1 MQPGEHGRITQWSS
15 QGRHFASTYVR
26 DADGKR
32 RRVER
37 SSDKSAEDARRTL
50 QRHLQQRR
58 APLESGQIVTSRTTL
73 AELFELWIEA
83 KAAEDGVSEQTISQ
97 YRQVWRT
104 HGADQMGALSAAAD
118 QRA

>member
-1 MQPGEHGRITQWSS
+1 MIRPGAGEFGSDSREATTMPRQRMEPGEHGRITQWSS

-58 APLESGQIVTSRTTL
+58 APLDSGQIVTPRTTL
-73 AELFELWIEA
+73 DELFDLWIET
-83 KAAEDGVSEQTISQ
+83 KAAEDG
-97 YRQVWRT
+97 
-104 HGADQMGALSAAAD
+104 
-118 QRA
+118 